1 MKAVWTSGKKSKF
14 NFRPSNLI
22 NLENGE
28 ILCFSSIDFL
38 DDLKNL
44 ENIINLT
51 TLDKA
56 EQVGVWSDCHK
67 IKDNFFMIDNDRD
80 GLSPTFL
87 KVSTNLKN
95 KDIPRFYINCG
106 NWDPGDYFE
115 KALKTKKK
123 NLVSSITIKSNK
135 IVFFVVP
142 DIENRQCK
150 TQFKKTDIKKFSK
163 DFNNFS
169 LDRIK
174 KDKFEEFSVP
184 NGVYNIYTFW
194 ENEMFGGDDIAGHLI
209 EYKKKY

>member
-1 MKAVWTSGKKSKF
+1 MKAVLTSGKKSKF
-14 NFRPSNLI
+14 NFRTSNLI
-22 NLENGE
+22 NLEDGE

-38 DDLKNL
+38 DDSKNL
-44 ENIINLT
+44 EKIINLT
-51 TLDKA
+51 TFEKA
-56 EQVGVWSDCHK
+56 EQVGGWSDCHK
-67 IKDNFFMIDNDRD
+67 IKDNFFMIDNDID

-87 KVSTNLKN
+87 KVSSNLKN
-95 KDIPRFYINCG
+95 KDIPKFYINCG
-106 NWDPGDYFE
+106 NWDPSDYFE

-135 IVFFVVP
+135 IAFFVVP

-150 TQFKKTDIKKFSK
+150 TQFNKTDIKKFSK

-184 NGVYNIYTFW
+184 NGVYNIYSFW
-194 ENEMFGGDDIAGHLI
+194 EHEMLGGDDIAGHLI
-209 EYKKKY
+209 EYKK